1 MVIREM
7 LEHYDAPKP
16 HYNTV
21 ATLVKLLVEKGFV
34 EYDVVGN
41 IYLYRA
47 KVSRKQYVGS
57 ALGDIIS
64 LYYNNSYAHVVSQ
77 FIEEDKMDVDE
88 LKQLI
93 ARIES
98 GRKEE

>member
-1 MVIREM
+1 MWVLPWATSFHVI
-7 LEHYDAPKP
+7 
-16 HYNTV
+16 
-21 ATLVKLLVEKGFV
+21 
-34 EYDVVGN
+34 
-41 IYLYRA
+41 
-47 KVSRKQYVGS
+47 
-57 ALGDIIS
+57 II
-64 LYYNNSYAHVVSQ
+64 NSYAHVVSQ